1 MSPRKSYTKRK
12 WKRKHIF
19 KVRLIVQK
27 IIPNKIVWFFILF
40 YQILIQTASYLL
52 YHILFFIVLHDASC
66 LPRFTYHR
74 SLVDW
79 YMEGLPKDIIFT
91 GCHIESCFIIIGG
104 IITDE
109 DNRMLFGETALSERL
124 DIDDLLKGL
133 NLGWK
138 KYSHSDI
145 ERFLSQ
151 ITVWKLLRVL

>member
-27 IIPNKIVWFFILF
+27 IIPNEIVWFFILF
-40 YQILIQTASYLL
+40 YQILSIFQTASYLL
-52 YHILFFIVLHDASC
+52 YHILFFFFIVLHDASC

-79 YMEGLPKDIIFT
+79 YVEGLPKNILFT
-91 GCHIESCFIIIGG
+91 GYRLESCFIIIGG

-124 DIDDLLKGL
+124 DIKDLQKGFI
-133 NLGWK
+133 LG
-138 KYSHSDI
+138 
-145 ERFLSQ
+145 
-151 ITVWKLLRVL
+151 